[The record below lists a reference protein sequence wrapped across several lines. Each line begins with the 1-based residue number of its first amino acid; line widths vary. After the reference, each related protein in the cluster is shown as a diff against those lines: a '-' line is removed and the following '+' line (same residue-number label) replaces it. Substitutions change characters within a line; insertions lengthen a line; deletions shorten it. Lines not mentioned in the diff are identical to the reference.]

1 MASQYPDDMIR
12 EHKAG
17 SCCPGAPP
25 CSSLPPAGWENSLST
40 SSPRPAALLL
50 TLFTTL
56 TITILTLINVLSSL
70 LSGCQRCTNKTY
82 INLFFLHF
90 PQYLMFNCISDIM
103 SILLHHRDYVALL
116 VDITLPV
123 ASVSSHLTWNKQII
137 GSSFSEVR
145 PAPQADWLYNL

>member
-90 PQYLMFNCISDIM
+90 PQYLMFNCISYIM

-116 VDITLPV
+116 VDITLPGEP
-123 ASVSSHLTWNKQII
+123 SSPRLLPVSPLTSLGINKL
-137 GSSFSEVR
+137 SDHHSLR
-145 PAPQADWLYNL
+145 